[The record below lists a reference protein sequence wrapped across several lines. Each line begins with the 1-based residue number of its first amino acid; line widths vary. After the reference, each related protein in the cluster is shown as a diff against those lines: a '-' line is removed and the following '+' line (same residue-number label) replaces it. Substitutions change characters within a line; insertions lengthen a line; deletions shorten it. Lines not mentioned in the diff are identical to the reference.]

1 MVDDIATREEA
12 AAANAIAQRGLP
24 VVASARGRT
33 LIDLLHSAELHSLL
47 GTAGCV
53 ISSCICITININID
67 IAPSE
72 GGRTLIDLL
81 HSLLHTLVCVGVLYC
96 NDR

>member
-53 ISSCICITININID
+53 ISFCICITININID
-67 IAPSE
+67 ITPS
-72 GGRTLIDLL
+72 
-81 HSLLHTLVCVGVLYC
+81 
-96 NDR
+96 